1 MRINEELLEKIIIYS
16 GLENRITA
24 VGVPPR

>member
-1 MRINEELLEKIIIYS
+1 VTATLHDGAFDTSLG

-24 VGVPPR
+24 VEEG